1 VPAAFGR
8 SILVLVPHPD
18 DEVVGCCAA
27 IGRARAQ
34 GATIYALYLTHGCV
48 DHQSLWLWDRGRS
61 EGFIARRWIEAMRVA
76 GELGVACAGRSARPA
91 RHLWR
96 ELTAAHREVEGAI
109 EDHAIDQIWAPAYEG
124 GNPDHDAANALA
136 SRFVLAPHRLSVLE
150 FAEYNFAGG
159 KVRSQAFA
167 RPGGDD
173 EIMSLTPAEQAFKR
187 RCLGLYASERDNLR
201 TIRAEREC
209 FRPIAAYDYAAPP
222 HEGVLW
228 YARHQWV
235 PFRHPRVDFSDPQ
248 DVSAAITSY
257 LRESASPAG
266 SAG

>member
-34 GATIYALYLTHGCV
+34 GAMITTLYLTNGCV
-48 DHQSLWLWDRGRS
+48 ARESLWPWDRRRS
-61 EGFIARRWIEAMRVA
+61 DDLVAHRRDEAICVA
-76 GELGVACAGRSARPA
+76 KELGVVCTGWSGRPA

-96 ELTAAHREVEGAI
+96 ELPAAHREVAVAI
-109 EDHAIDQIWAPAYEG
+109 DDHAIDQIWAPAYEG

-136 SRFVLAPHRLSVLE
+136 SRFAVAPDRLSVLE

-159 KVRSQAFA
+159 TVRSQAFA
-167 RPGGDD
+167 HPRGDE
-173 EIMSLTPAEQAFKR
+173 EILSLTPAEQAFKR
-187 RCLGLYASERDNLR
+187 RCLALYASERRNLR
-201 TIRAEREC
+201 AIRAEREC
-209 FRPIAAYDYAAPP
+209 FRPIAAYDYSAPP

-228 YARHQWV
+228 YARHRWI
-235 PFRHPRVDFSDPQ
+235 PFRHPRVDFCDPQ
-248 DVSAAITSY
+248 EVSAAIISH
-257 LRESASPAG
+257 LRSSVPAPG
-266 SAG
+266 PGR